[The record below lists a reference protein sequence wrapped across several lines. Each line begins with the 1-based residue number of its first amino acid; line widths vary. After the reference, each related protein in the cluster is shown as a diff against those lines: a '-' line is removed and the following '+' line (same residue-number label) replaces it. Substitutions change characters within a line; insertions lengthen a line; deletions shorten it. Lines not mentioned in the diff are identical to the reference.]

1 MANPHGPL
9 FIVLNSASGK
19 DDGDTRC
26 AAIESV
32 LVPAGRAFE
41 IFRVEDPSQL
51 PAIAKQA
58 VTAAKKAGGCV
69 IVAGGD
75 GTINAVTQDV
85 LGSGCAF
92 GVLPQGTFNYFARSH
107 DLPTGSIEEGVR
119 ALLDADIRQAQVG
132 VVNDRAFLVNASL
145 GLYPDLLQDR
155 EAYKQR
161 FGRSRAI
168 ALWSA
173 LVTLTHRHRQLSL
186 SIEEDGK
193 AARTVR
199 TPTLL
204 VGNNPLQLEH
214 IGVEGA
220 DVVGRGQLAAI
231 MSRPLRTLA
240 LFKLLLRALLG
251 RLGNAA
257 EVDSLTFRRMTV
269 RPRRRGGKV
278 KVAVDGE
285 IIWLDTPLSFRVA
298 DASLPLLVPAQRTI
312 DEPAS

>member
-1 MANPHGPL
+1 MANPRGPL
-9 FIVLNSASGK
+9 FIVLNSASGR

-26 AAIESV
+26 ATIESV
-32 LVPAGRAFE
+32 LGPAHREFD
-41 IFRVEDPSQL
+41 IFRVEDPGQL
-51 PAIAKQA
+51 SE
-58 VTAAKKAGGCV
+58 VAKKAVAAARKADGCV
-69 IVAGGD
+69 VVAGGD
-75 GTINAVTQDV
+75 GTINAVTQEV

-107 DLPTGSIEEGVR
+107 ELPTDSIEDGVR
-119 ALLDADIRQAQVG
+119 ALLDAEIRPAQVG
-132 VVNDRAFLVNASL
+132 VVNERAFLVNASL

-173 LVTLTHRHRQLSL
+173 IVTLTHRHRQLVL
-186 SIEEDGK
+186 SVEQDG
-193 AARTVR
+193 AMAREIR
-199 TPTLL
+199 TPTLV

-220 DVVGRGQLAAI
+220 DVVGHGQLSAI
-231 MSRPLRTLA
+231 TSRPLRPLA
-240 LFKLLLRALLG
+240 LFKLLLRAIAG
-251 RLGNAA
+251 RLGDAD

-269 RPRRRGGKV
+269 QPRSRSGRV

-285 IIWLDTPLSFRVA
+285 IIWLDTPLTFRVA
-298 DASLPLLVPAQRTI
+298 DDSLPLLVPRARVTNAR
-312 DEPAS
+312 ES